1 MRAPIWSGAV
11 VDRPSV
17 IMGPLALFLPLLEKM
32 DVAAIIDRHLPPDP
46 QLEYSHGQVLS
57 LLLAA
62 RLCRPTALVNIPAW
76 AEESGADLLW
86 GIPVDKLNDDRLGR
100 ALDAL
105 FTQRHSIQASVAA
118 HAVSTFGLPTDRIHF
133 DPTHLFFYGAYE
145 NSKPRSS
152 ELPLPPKTPSVS
164 FSPAHVTYGYAVHDT
179 RMIQVGVCAVVD
191 DLGAVPIFGHVLSGN
206 SNGHTAIAE
215 QFQLLQNYLPLDSM
229 LMISDRGTFSEDHVA
244 RLHRA
249 GHSMLCSIPWHEVRT
264 LFDQNRDRL
273 CWKPASFLSVEQRRR
288 RKCPSKLPVEEYQ
301 LAVLRYHV
309 TDPEKKEHIPC
320 RILFVFSS
328 ADQKVCQKQR
338 QRSIDTIRQGL
349 ETIAHTV
356 AAGHR
361 RHSDPD
367 RIQRRIAKL
376 LGQRAAARY
385 FRWQLVP
392 LTPEEQK
399 ALPPPKRGCR
409 LATHRLEF
417 EFDEQAVQSDAIY
430 DGYSALLSTAP
441 LAQSGDLL
449 FSQFKQQCYLE
460 DSHHQWKTPLAVRPL
475 FLKSP
480 QRIEALVYLLQI
492 TLTAYQLLQ
501 RCYRQAVPEDAPLAE
516 KRFTTERLARAFSYC
531 PLFTEKMPMGCV
543 VHPCRVN
550 QRQRDILNRL
560 NFPHPSQ
567 LVPRRLPRY
576 PPK

>member
-1 MRAPIWSGAV
+1 MKVPLGSASSISLLRYRCPNLLWSGDSMRAPIWSGAV

-17 IMGPLALFLPLLEKM
+17 NMGPLALFLPLLEKM

-309 TDPEKKEHIPC
+309 TDPEKRSTSLVASC
-320 RILFVFSS
+320 SSS
-328 ADQKVCQKQR
+328 AAQIK
-338 QRSIDTIRQGL
+338 RSVKNNANGPSTRFARGSKPSPIQWQPAIVAIPTQ
-349 ETIAHTV
+349 IASNV
-356 AAGHR
+356 ASPNSSVNA
-361 RHSDPD
+361 
-367 RIQRRIAKL
+367 
-376 LGQRAAARY
+376 
-385 FRWQLVP
+385 
-392 LTPEEQK
+392 
-399 ALPPPKRGCR
+399 PPPVTSVGSSC
-409 LATHRLEF
+409 L
-417 EFDEQAVQSDAIY
+417 
-430 DGYSALLSTAP
+430 
-441 LAQSGDLL
+441 
-449 FSQFKQQCYLE
+449 
-460 DSHHQWKTPLAVRPL
+460 
-475 FLKSP
+475 
-480 QRIEALVYLLQI
+480 
-492 TLTAYQLLQ
+492 
-501 RCYRQAVPEDAPLAE
+501 
-516 KRFTTERLARAFSYC
+516 
-531 PLFTEKMPMGCV
+531 
-543 VHPCRVN
+543 
-550 QRQRDILNRL
+550 
-560 NFPHPSQ
+560 
-567 LVPRRLPRY
+567 
-576 PPK
+576 